1 LNWLQVEIDLGEFD
15 PEPVEAAL
23 LDLGAVSVWLS
34 DAADEPI
41 LEPGPGETPLWR
53 QIRLTGLMPADVN
66 PDFVRLGVAAAV
78 QPAALPAMRFETL
91 AERDWIATWQQSL
104 APVMFGQGLWICPHG
119 SRAPESAS
127 AVVWLDPGLAFGTGS
142 HPTTAM
148 CLEWLTGIDNPGTVL
163 DFGCGSGIL
172 ALASAALGAS
182 GVWAIDNDPQA
193 LLATRENAIGNG
205 SEAKL
210 TIAEPAQLSSAQCF
224 DTVVANILSGTLI
237 SLAGT
242 LAAHC
247 RPGGR
252 IALSGILEHQAAS
265 VTAAFKP
272 WVRFTTPRIR
282 DGWVLLAGIAETA
295 S

>member
-1 LNWLQVEIDLGEFD
+1 MNWLQVQIDLGELD

-53 QIRLTGLMPADVN
+53 HIRLTGLMRADIN
-66 PDFVRLGVAAAV
+66 PDFVRLGIAAAV
-78 QPAALPAMRFETL
+78 RPAGLPEMRFETL
-91 AERDWIATWQQSL
+91 AERDWIAAWQQSL
-104 APVMFGQGLWICPHG
+104 TPVMFGQGLWICPHG
-119 SRAPESAS
+119 SSAPESAS

-142 HPTTAM
+142 HPTTAL
-148 CLEWLTGIDNPGTVL
+148 CLEWLAGIDNPGDVL

-172 ALASAALGAS
+172 ALAAAALGAKRI
-182 GVWAIDNDPQA
+182 WAIDNDPQA
-193 LLATRENAIGNG
+193 LLATRENAIRNG
-205 SEAKL
+205 CAMQL
-210 TIAEPAQLSSAQCF
+210 TIAEPAQLSSDQQF

-237 SLAGT
+237 SLAST

-272 WVRFTTPRIR
+272 WVQFTSPQIR
-282 DGWVLLAGIAETA
+282 DGWVLLTGIAETA